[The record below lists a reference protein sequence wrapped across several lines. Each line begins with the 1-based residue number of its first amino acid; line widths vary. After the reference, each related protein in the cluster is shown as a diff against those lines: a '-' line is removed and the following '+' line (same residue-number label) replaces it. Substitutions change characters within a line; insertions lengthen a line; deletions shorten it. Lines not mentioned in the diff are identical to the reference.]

1 MSTDHTALTDAAVHE
16 ILFATMPDGSPIT
29 PSVKVDAMLAAAGI
43 DTVPATLR
51 AVIARGVSQWRGA
64 KHGRKGQAHV

>member
-1 MSTDHTALTDAAVHE
+1 MSTDRTALTDAAIHE

-29 PSVKVDAMLAAAGI
+29 TLVKVDAMLAAAGI

-51 AVIARGVSQWRGA
+51 AVIARGISQWRGA
-64 KHGRKGQAHV
+64 KHGQKVQAHV